1 MKILLI
7 LITTIVF
14 SLQSFAKGEI
24 DYVKSSNNVMLIGS
38 NTNLGNIISA
48 GAMKK
53 GMIIAIANSKKAP
66 LIYSLEQY
74 TSNNKQQ
81 YALKVWVSPNKK
93 MPSILNSNGKLLLK
107 TAKGNNIELTSCF
120 TEATI
125 NEAWNLSYTSSI
137 FPISK
142 EQLTK
147 ARIELLCLNTEKNTT
162 EYSYKDYEYSKDE
175 IGKNLKKWSEAIEKE
190 SKFPT
195 ITPED
200 NSPKDIHENF

>member
-14 SLQSFAKGEI
+14 SLPSFAKGEI
-24 DYVKSSNNVMLIGS
+24 DYVKSANNVTLIGS
-38 NTNLGNIISA
+38 NTNIGSIINA
-48 GAMKK
+48 GAMKR

-107 TAKGNNIELTSCF
+107 TAKGNNM
-120 TEATI
+120 
-125 NEAWNLSYTSSI
+125 NLLHALQKQPLMKHGI
-137 FPISK
+137 FHTHH
-142 EQLTK
+142 LF
-147 ARIELLCLNTEKNTT
+147 
-162 EYSYKDYEYSKDE
+162 
-175 IGKNLKKWSEAIEKE
+175 
-190 SKFPT
+190 FP
-195 ITPED
+195 
-200 NSPKDIHENF
+200 

>member
-7 LITTIVF
+7 LITIIIFFLT
-14 SLQSFAKGEI
+14 SFAKGQI
-24 DYVKSSNNVMLIGS
+24 DYVKSANSVTLIGS
-38 NTNLGNIISA
+38 NTNIGSIINA
-48 GAMKK
+48 GAMKR

-93 MPSILNSNGKLLLK
+93 MPSIL
-107 TAKGNNIELTSCF
+107 
-120 TEATI
+120 
-125 NEAWNLSYTSSI
+125 

-142 EQLTK
+142 KQLEELTTGVTK

-190 SKFPT
+190 SIPPT

>member
-1 MKILLI
+1 MKIFLI

-14 SLQSFAKGEI
+14 SLPSIAKGEI
-24 DYVKSSNNVMLIGS
+24 DYVKSANNVTLIGS
-38 NTNLGNIISA
+38 NTNIGSIISA
-48 GAMKK
+48 GAM
-53 GMIIAIANSKKAP
+53 KAP

-120 TEATI
+120 TEATV

-142 EQLTK
+142 EQLEELTTGVTK

-190 SKFPT
+190 SISPT

>member
-14 SLQSFAKGEI
+14 SLPSFAKGEI
-24 DYVKSSNNVMLIGS
+24 DYVKSANNVTLIGS
-38 NTNLGNIISA
+38 NTNIGSIINA
-48 GAMKK
+48 GAMKR

-142 EQLTK
+142 KQLEELTAGVTK

-162 EYSYKDYEYSKDE
+162 EYSYKDYEY
-175 IGKNLKKWSEAIEKE
+175 KNLKAYH
-190 SKFPT
+190 
-195 ITPED
+195 
-200 NSPKDIHENF
+200 N

>member
-14 SLQSFAKGEI
+14 SLPSFAKGEI
-24 DYVKSSNNVMLIGS
+24 DYVKSANNVTLIGS
-38 NTNLGNIISA
+38 NTNIGSIINA
-48 GAMKK
+48 GAMKR

-137 FPISK
+137 FPSLAALITALLFIESSPPEK
-142 EQLTK
+142 IRLEPSPAFCVRCPFSTK
-147 ARIELLCLNTEKNTT
+147 PIFSSQR
-162 EYSYKDYEYSKDE
+162 
-175 IGKNLKKWSEAIEKE
+175 
-190 SKFPT
+190 
-195 ITPED
+195 
-200 NSPKDIHENF
+200 

>member
-1 MKILLI
+1 MDAGII
-7 LITTIVF
+7 IFSRADSTTERIAMFLSF
-14 SLQSFAKGEI
+14 S
-24 DYVKSSNNVMLIGS
+24 
-38 NTNLGNIISA
+38 NIAYRPESVA
-48 GAMKK
+48 TPA
-53 GMIIAIANSKKAP
+53 
-66 LIYSLEQY
+66 
-74 TSNNKQQ
+74 TD
-81 YALKVWVSPNKK
+81 
-93 MPSILNSNGKLLLK
+93 
-107 TAKGNNIELTSCF
+107 NIELTSCF

-142 EQLTK
+142 EQLEELTTGVTK

-190 SKFPT
+190 SISPT

>member
-14 SLQSFAKGEI
+14 SLPSFAKGEI
-24 DYVKSSNNVMLIGS
+24 DYVKSANNVTLIGS
-38 NTNLGNIISA
+38 NTNIGSIINA
-48 GAMKK
+48 GAMKR

-120 TEATI
+120 TGV
-125 NEAWNLSYTSSI
+125 
-137 FPISK
+137 
-142 EQLTK
+142 TK

-175 IGKNLKKWSEAIEKE
+175 IGKNLKKWAEAIEKE
-190 SKFPT
+190 SISPT

>member
-1 MKILLI
+1 MPSI
-7 LITTIVF
+7 
-14 SLQSFAKGEI
+14 AKGEI
-24 DYVKSSNNVMLIGS
+24 DYVKSANNVTLIGS
-38 NTNLGNIISA
+38 NTNIGSIINA
-48 GAMKK
+48 RAMT
-53 GMIIAIANSKKAP
+53 IAIANSKKAP

-74 TSNNKQQ
+74 KSNNKQQ
-81 YALKVWVSPNKK
+81 YALIVWVSPNKK
-93 MPSILNSNGKLLLK
+93 MPSILNSKGKLLLK

-120 TEATI
+120 TEATV

-142 EQLTK
+142 EQLEELTTGVIK
-147 ARIELLCLNTEKNTT
+147 ARIELLILNTEKNTT

-190 SKFPT
+190 SASPT

-200 NSPKDIHENF
+200 NSPKDIHDNF